1 MHSLG
6 QKKEKNDMKKMLDF
20 FKYFFCTSNRFVA
33 STIILI
39 LIVWE
44 IFSCGFVDFLSFAF
58 EIFIAVIGAFI
69 LTVIDGIIY
78 IILKSVWYAD
88 TEDEPFRID
97 DIFKKEFLIGM
108 LFANI
113 CAILYLVYKGTIVW
127 Q

>member
-1 MHSLG
+1 MHLLER
-6 QKKEKNDMKKMLDF
+6 KKVINNMKKILEF
-20 FKYFFCTSNRFVA
+20 FKYFFCTENRFIA

-39 LIVWE
+39 LIGWG

-78 IILKSVWYAD
+78 IIGKSVWYAD
-88 TEDEPFRID
+88 TDDEPFRID
-97 DIFKKEFLIGM
+97 DIFKEEFLMGM